1 MSHGV
6 SAAILETDEHIFVGC
21 SAAIG
26 TWGRL
31 HITILGDTFRRPWEL
46 DLAVALPKAVK
57 VDMLLLI
64 HWHIWKTRNGRVFER
79 QVSSPVDILRRI
91 LKDIDARAVAT
102 RS

>member
-64 HWHIWKTRNGRVFER
+64 HWHIWKTRNGRVFFLE
-79 QVSSPVDILRRI
+79 SHSTTKTPT
-91 LKDIDARAVAT
+91 T
-102 RS
+102 RTHTHTL